1 MRKVVVHARSVAKHE
16 FPGTGVRFIMF
27 IPGFG
32 FLLYQSPSI
41 VHPPCGIGAGGRP
54 FLVLISLPKTESRVP
69 RPRDFCEGGNDTAN
83 TTGSEE
89 RFVVMRSHSRPLLR
103 KERGI
108 RNSTLGREIKT
119 VWKARHPP
127 FCRARIPVPALCFAK
142 NGASGTLVWER
153 DQKPTGRTG
162 HPPGPGR

>member
-83 TTGSEE
+83 ATGSEE
-89 RFVVMRSHSRPLLR
+89 RFVVHAFPF
-103 KERGI
+103 
-108 RNSTLGREIKT
+108 
-119 VWKARHPP
+119 PP
-127 FCRARIPVPALCFAK
+127 F
-142 NGASGTLVWER
+142 AS
-153 DQKPTGRTG
+153 QRTG
-162 HPPGPGR
+162 HPEFYFEKRHQNRLEGSATRPQGRPLYGHRRNRWTYWSFSL